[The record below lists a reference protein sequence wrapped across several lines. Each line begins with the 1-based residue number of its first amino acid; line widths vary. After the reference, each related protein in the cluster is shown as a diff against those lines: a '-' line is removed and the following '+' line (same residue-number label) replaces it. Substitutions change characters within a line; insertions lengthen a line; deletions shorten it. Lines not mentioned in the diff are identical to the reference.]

1 MILLLDTHLLLWAA
15 GHPDRLSEEAR
26 SMIAEP
32 RNMLWFSAA
41 SLWEITIKHGL
52 GRRDFRVDPHVFRR
66 ALLDNGYAELPITS
80 QHAIAT
86 AHLPPI
92 HKDPFDRLLVAQ
104 AETEGALLLTTDH
117 VVARYP
123 GPVRRV

>member
-1 MILLLDTHLLLWAA
+1 MILLLDTHVLLWAA
-15 GHPDRLSEEAR
+15 GHPERLPEEAR

-32 RNMLWFSAA
+32 RNELWFSAA

-52 GRRDFRVDPHVFRR
+52 GRPDFRVDPHLLRR
-66 ALLDNGYAELPITS
+66 GLVENGYAELPITS
-80 QHAIAT
+80 GHARAT
-86 AHLPPI
+86 THLPSI

-104 AETEGALLLTTDH
+104 AESEGALLLTSDE